1 MDATMVARVCFDFVE
16 PAQEECSL
24 VIGLPMYGT
33 FELSTFFPR
42 SSLARVHA
50 RVHPMNV
57 NYASVR
63 TARQLSFYSFYL
75 SLINRIPCILYI
87 YVYIRACIYAYS
99 LRCNLEITIARHSRP
114 YVTMRRRAI
123 PTWCQRR
130 FPHAKHVKSLAEDK
144 KPGIERVS
152 LPALSETPRSEIYGA
167 RSARRI

>member
-1 MDATMVARVCFDFVE
+1 MRETRPRRVDATMVARVCFDFVE

-87 YVYIRACIYAYS
+87 YIYIYSCAYICIFVAMQFRNHNRATQSS
-99 LRCNLEITIARHSRP
+99 LRYYATSCHSNVVP
-114 YVTMRRRAI
+114 AAF
-123 PTWCQRR
+123 PTCKTR
-130 FPHAKHVKSLAEDK
+130 
-144 KPGIERVS
+144 
-152 LPALSETPRSEIYGA
+152 
-167 RSARRI
+167 